1 MAASATAGWHH
12 SFVTSMRPSL
22 FERDSYRS
30 ALSQAFADGRIEED
44 EFSRRSTLVETGQS
58 ADELREALADLP
70 QPEVEFPTTVT
81 RAEALDRSRR
91 LQASGAPRVGR
102 RAALTAGAA
111 VLGFAVAGGF
121 GRLFGGSESAGS
133 GDASADS
140 DADSAGSDGGSG
152 AGGADYLTD
161 PAARKAIL
169 KKVADEGYTHFTQMS
184 LYDEAFSAGARS
196 VSAKRGVDSLNAYAD
211 GQLDAQ
217 PSTHLRDDQKLFTLD
232 DVAFDLIPAMARAAV
247 KKLRGKTA
255 DRAEIAFGEDELTI
269 AVYVEGGDY
278 GEGGGALTWTA
289 DGKQLLKITRADEG

>member
-1 MAASATAGWHH
+1 
-12 SFVTSMRPSL
+12 MRPS
-22 FERDSYRS
+22 FAERDSYRS

-44 EFSRRSTLVETGQS
+44 EFSRRSALVETGQS

-91 LQASGAPRVGR
+91 LQASGIPQVGR
-102 RAALTAGAA
+102 RAALAAGAA

-121 GRLFGGSESAGS
+121 GRLFGVSESTDS
-133 GDASADS
+133 GDG
-140 DADSAGSDGGSG
+140 DSAGSDSGSAG
-152 AGGADYLTD
+152 ADSGGADYLTD

-169 KKVADEGYTHFTQMS
+169 KKVADKGYTQFTQMS
-184 LYDEAFSAGARS
+184 LYDESFTAGARS
-196 VSAKRGVDSLNAYAD
+196 LTSNRGVDSLNAYAD

-217 PSTHLRDDQKLFTLD
+217 PSTHLRDDQKLFTVD
-232 DVAFDLIPAMARAAV
+232 DAAFDLIPAMARAAV
-247 KKLRGKTA
+247 KKLGGKTA
-255 DRAEIAFGEDELTI
+255 DRAEIAFGEDDLTI